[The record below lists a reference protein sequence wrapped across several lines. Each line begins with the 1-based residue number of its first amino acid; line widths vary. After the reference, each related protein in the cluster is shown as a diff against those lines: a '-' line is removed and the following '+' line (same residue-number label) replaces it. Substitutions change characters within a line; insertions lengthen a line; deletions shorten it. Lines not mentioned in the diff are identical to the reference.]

1 MGPKSRRPQ
10 HHTTPQH
17 DLGDNAQTAEV
28 AKTLFVR
35 ITVGPRA
42 QILDPSNMVASRK
55 TLRRNGRLWTVSKI
69 RVEEAEPED
78 LRFWYDDLTPE
89 QRVDAVYDALEMCL
103 KVKGVD
109 GVPRL
114 RRVHRLIKRTQR

>member
-1 MGPKSRRPQ
+1 MLES
-10 HHTTPQH
+10 
-17 DLGDNAQTAEV
+17 L
-28 AKTLFVR
+28 
-35 ITVGPRA
+35 RA